1 MEIQEA
7 TMADQSVAV
16 IVAHPD
22 DEVLGFGGAMA
33 AHAGR
38 GDRVRVLILAT
49 GLASRAPGSAIETSE
64 LSALR
69 QNAFDAAEILGVE
82 SIEFA
87 DFPDNQMD
95 SVPLLDVV
103 LRIEQF
109 LADAVPSVV
118 YTHHAGDLNID
129 HSVVARAT
137 LTACRPLPE
146 SNIVEIL
153 AGEVNSST
161 EWCAPLDQMVATE
174 FIDIGDILERKLKA
188 LECYKNELRDWP
200 HPRSLKAVEALARWR
215 GAQVGLDAA
224 EAFTLIRRIR
234 CL

>member
-1 MEIQEA
+1 
-7 TMADQSVAV
+7 MADQSVAV

-38 GDRVRVLILAT
+38 GDRVHVLILAT

-69 QNAFDAAEILGVE
+69 QNALDAAEIIGAAG
-82 SIEFA
+82 IEFA
-87 DFPDNQMD
+87 DFPDTQMD

-103 LRIEQF
+103 LRIEKF
-109 LADAVPSVV
+109 LADVVPSVV

-129 HSVVARAT
+129 HSVVARAV

-146 SNIVEIL
+146 SKIVEIL

-161 EWCAPLDQMVATE
+161 EWGAAPDQMAATE
-174 FIDIGDILERKLKA
+174 FIDIGGILERKLKA
-188 LECYKNELRDWP
+188 LECYKSELRDWP

-234 CL
+234 CLR

>member
-1 MEIQEA
+1 MV
-7 TMADQSVAV
+7 DQSVAV

-38 GDRVRVLILAT
+38 GDHVHVLILAT
-49 GLASRAPGSAIETSE
+49 GLASRAPDGAIETSD

-69 QNAFDAAEILGVE
+69 QNARNVAEILGAKA
-82 SIEFA
+82 IEFA
-87 DFPDNQMD
+87 DFPDNKMD

-103 LRIEQF
+103 RRIEQF
-109 LADAVPSVV
+109 LSGVAPSVV

-129 HSVVARAT
+129 HSVVARAA

-161 EWCAPLDQMVATE
+161 EWAAAPDQMAATE
-174 FIDIGDILERKLKA
+174 FIDIADTLKRKLKA
-188 LECYKNELRDWP
+188 LECYENELRDWP

-215 GAQVGLDAA
+215 GAQVGLEAA
-224 EAFTLIRRIR
+224 EAFALIRRIR
-234 CL
+234 DLR